1 MYYQTSVIETSV
13 EYIPDLSDVS
23 KWLLIQL
30 RKKYEN
36 SCSKKH
42 GYILRV
48 NKLVEIDKYR
58 ISIYN
63 GNVIVNCK
71 IEIDHLLPKKDMLIP
86 YVSSDIKQ
94 VFPQGKVITKDNMK
108 IFIPNE
114 YTGSSS
120 QIRIMDIRFQKG
132 KYDCIGSTIE

>member
-13 EYIPDLSDVS
+13 EYTPDLSDVS
-23 KWLLIQL
+23 KHLIVQL

-48 NKLVEIDKYR
+48 NKLVDIIKYR

-63 GNVIVNCK
+63 GNVIANCK
-71 IEIDHLLPKKDMLIP
+71 IEIDHLLPQKDMFIP
-86 YVSSDIKQ
+86 YTSSDVKQ
-94 VFPQGKVITKDNMK
+94 VFPQGKVIIKDNMK
-108 IFIPNE
+108 IFIPSE
-114 YTGSSS
+114 YSGSAS

-132 KYDCIGSTIE
+132 KYDCIGSTLE